1 MSQARH
7 YEMKDSGVE
16 WIGEIPEH
24 WCVKPQKRVVLQRSG
39 GAWGDDPMNDE
50 HDCFCMRIADFDFA
64 RGRFKNTLPENLTKR
79 NYENS
84 QIKRLSL
91 QHGDLLIEKSGGGEK
106 TPVGRSVVFDKDY
119 KALFA
124 NFMDRLRCDKE
135 QVNPWF
141 FGYWWRT
148 LYFKNITVP
157 YIKQTTGLQNLDI
170 SELLDKEQVLLPP
183 LPEQTAIVAYLD
195 EKCAA
200 IDAIIAEA
208 TATIDEYKD
217 WKASV
222 IFEAVTKG
230 LNPNVEMKESGVDWL
245 NEIPRDWGVERLKTM
260 FSFGK
265 GLPITKEDLVEQGIP
280 VISYGQIH
288 AKFNTGVEVL
298 PQLLRYVD
306 AKWLESN
313 ANSLVSEGDF
323 IFADTSEDM
332 EGCGNCV
339 YVDTLGEGAQL
350 FAGYHTITF
359 KPKCSKHN
367 KFLAYLFKSD
377 AWRTQLRSRVGG
389 VKLFS
394 ISRRMLNLATVIL
407 PPTTEQEAIAA
418 YLDSKCAAIDAI
430 IAEKE
435 SLIGELEAYKKSL
448 IFETVTGKRRVC

>member
-1 MSQARH
+1 MTMPQTRH

-16 WIGEIPEH
+16 WIGPMPSH
-24 WCVKPQKRVVLQRSG
+24 WS
-39 GAWGDDPMNDE
+39 A
-50 HDCFCMRIADFDFA
+50 
-64 RGRFKNTLPENLTKR
+64 
-79 NYENS
+79 
-84 QIKRLSL
+84 KRLKYVARSL
-91 QHGDLLIEKSGGGEK
+91 AKGNGITKDETFVDGDTPCIRYGEIYTRYNQSFTECVTRTNKDIISSPRYFSHGDILFTCTGELVEEIGKSVAYLGSEECMAGGDIIVLK
-106 TPVGRSVVFDKDY
+106 HTQNASFLNY
-119 KALFA
+119 ALNCNYA
-124 NFMDRLRCDKE
+124 QAQKSCDKAKLK
-135 QVNPWF
+135 VVHISAF
-141 FGYWWRT
+141 DIG
-148 LYFKNITVP
+148 NI
-157 YIKQTTGLQNLDI
+157 ILAF
-170 SELLDKEQVLLPP
+170 PP
-183 LPEQTAIVAYLD
+183 LSEQTAIAAYLD
-195 EKCAA
+195 EKCAT

-208 TATIDEYKD
+208 KASIEEYKS

-222 IFEAVTKG
+222 IFETVTKG
-230 LNPNVEMKESGVDWL
+230 LNPNAEMKDSGVEWIG
-245 NEIPRDWGVERLKTM
+245 EIPGGWAVERLKAM

-339 YVDTLGEGAQL
+339 YVDTLNEGAQL

-359 KPKCSKHN
+359 KPKRSKHN

-407 PPTTEQEAIAA
+407 PPQNEQTAIAA
-418 YLDSKCAAIDAI
+418 YLDSKCAAIDGI
-430 IAEKE
+430 ILEKE
-435 SLIGELEAYKKSL
+435 DLIRELENYKRSL
-448 IFETVTGKRRVC
+448 IFEVVTGKRRVC